1 MNQKGT
7 YTIHAVTMMKYHDY
21 HSILILKHA
30 NILDEVMKSNDVNLY
45 KITPYKK
52 CIALKYMYAQ

>member
-1 MNQKGT
+1 
-7 YTIHAVTMMKYHDY
+7 MKYHDY